1 MSESSLKWTGG
12 KAVFF
17 SHCKRCGRSITNP
30 KAQAL
35 GYGKVCF
42 EKHKAEAEQALKNGI
57 SRGECGQ
64 ESLTH
69 FIF

>member
-1 MSESSLKWTGG
+1 MSESSLI
-12 KAVFF
+12 F
-17 SHCKRCGRSITNP
+17 SHCKRCGRRLKNP

-42 EKHKAEAEQALKNGI
+42 EKHQAEAEQALKNGI
-57 SRGECGQ
+57 TRGEHGQ
-64 ESLTH
+64 ESLTT